1 MPRDKSQSHS
11 RIVEAA
17 KKEFLEYGFADASL
31 RRIAAGAD
39 IQVSGL
45 YKHFANKEEMFAS
58 LVNPVIEGLMQ
69 CMEGI
74 EGDYF
79 GELETIDPDKAWQD
93 QNEPV
98 KAMAYLYGHFDEF
111 KLIICKSQG
120 TRYENF
126 AHDLAE
132 LEENVTMRYM
142 SELGKKGFKVKK
154 VDDKEFHLLVTA
166 SIEAIFQAVIHDFT
180 KEEAMHYA
188 ETLSLFYL
196 PAWKALFGI

>member
-45 YKHFANKEEMFAS
+45 YKHFSNKEEMFSS
-58 LVNPVIEGLMQ
+58 LVDPVIEGLME
-69 CMEGI
+69 CMKGI

-79 GELETIDPDKAWQD
+79 EELETIDPTNAWNSQS
-93 QNEPV
+93 EPV
-98 KAMAYLYGHFDEF
+98 KAMTYIYEHFDEF
-111 KLIICKSQG
+111 KLLICKSQG
-120 TRYENF
+120 TRYEHF
-126 AHDLAE
+126 THELSK
-132 LEENVTMRYM
+132 LEEEVTMRYM
-142 SELGKKGFKVKK
+142 DALKSKGFAIRE

-180 KEEAMHYA
+180 KEQAMHYA
-188 ETLSLFYL
+188 QTLEQFYL
-196 PAWKALFGI
+196 PAWKALFGV